1 MRAVKILKYVF
12 VGEKSIGKER
22 EWKRKKGKRER
33 WKERDFKMDRLSR
46 GCYADLVIYS
56 TGSSRAFSG
65 VQCRRVREEW

>member
-33 WKERDFKMDRLSR
+33 EVEGKGMEEKER
-46 GCYADLVIYS
+46 
-56 TGSSRAFSG
+56 
-65 VQCRRVREEW
+65 